1 MAYDD
6 MRVATFSSKYRG
18 GDVGLWYCS
27 HNHLYELRYTVQF
40 RTPTGFSDFTASCAY
55 DAADISQVTALMLDA
70 IDIAR
75 TPPLERN

>member
-6 MRVATFSSKYRG
+6 MKVATFLSQYRG

-27 HNHLYELRYTVQF
+27 HNYLYELRYTVQF
-40 RTPTGFSDFTASCAY
+40 RTPGGFSDASAWCAY
-55 DAADISQVTALMLDA
+55 DAANESQIVDLMLDA

-75 TPPLERN
+75 TPLLERN